1 MTKSEEELILNLYSQ
16 IMNASEGG
24 ATDKERDE
32 WWADLGSKIELLSAV
47 LKKESNKQRLLLWAQ
62 KSKRVMKDTASWLNQ
77 VNNALGRAPNR
88 NELMQRIR
96 EALSQGRQSDLL
108 ALKVD
113 VHEAV
118 VNELSG
124 GGEV

>member
-1 MTKSEEELILNLYSQ
+1 VTKSEVELILNLYSQ

-24 ATDKERDE
+24 ATDKEKDE
-32 WWADLGSKIELLSAV
+32 WWVDLGSKIELLSTV

-77 VNNALGRAPNR
+77 VSNALSRAPNR

-108 ALKVD
+108 ALKAD